1 MVRMDWVPS
10 QDGLRQILQ
19 LLKVDQPLV
28 DHHLVDHHLVNHHL
42 VDHHLVDH
50 HLVDHHLVDYH
61 ILNLDAGVPESRHS
75 NTEGGAEET

>member
-19 LLKVDQPLV
+19 LLKVDQPL
-28 DHHLVDHHLVNHHL
+28 HL

-50 HLVDHHLVDYH
+50 HLVDHH
-61 ILNLDAGVPESRHS
+61 ILNSDAGVPESRHS
-75 NTEGGAEET
+75 NTEGSAEET

>member
-28 DHHLVDHHLVNHHL
+28 DPL

-50 HLVDHHLVDYH
+50 H
-61 ILNLDAGVPESRHS
+61 ILNWNAGVPESRHS

>member
-19 LLKVDQPLV
+19 LLKVSHPLV
-28 DHHLVDHHLVNHHL
+28 ES
-42 VDHHLVDH
+42 
-50 HLVDHHLVDYH
+50 H
-61 ILNLDAGVPESRHS
+61 ILDILNSVAGVPESRHS

>member
-19 LLKVDQPLV
+19 LLKVDHTLV
-28 DHHLVDHHLVNHHL
+28 DHL

-50 HLVDHHLVDYH
+50 NLVDHHLVDPHILNHPLVESH

>member
-28 DHHLVDHHLVNHHL
+28 DPLVDHHLF
-42 VDHHLVDH
+42 DHHLVDN
-50 HLVDHHLVDYH
+50 H
-61 ILNLDAGVPESRHS
+61 ILNSDAGVPESRHS